1 MYSCQAHTY
10 RHHVRA
16 AKAPKGAA
24 ARTFVFV
31 RQLNRLTKKQMAR
44 LNTAICHYTLNYKG
58 EGTA

>member
-24 ARTFVFV
+24 ARTFVFAQ
-31 RQLNRLTKKQMAR
+31 QLNRLTKK
-44 LNTAICHYTLNYKG
+44 TDGKIKYCHLSLYFKL
-58 EGTA
+58 